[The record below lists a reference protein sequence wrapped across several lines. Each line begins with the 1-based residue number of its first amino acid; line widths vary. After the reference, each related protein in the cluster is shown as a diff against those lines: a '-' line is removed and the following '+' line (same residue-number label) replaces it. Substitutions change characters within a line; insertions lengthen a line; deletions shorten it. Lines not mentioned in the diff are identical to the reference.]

1 MPLLTRKAIILAKIE
16 SSYGVD
22 PTPTGAAN
30 AILAS
35 NINLTPLAAEF
46 LPRDNYFPYL
56 GNADSVLAS
65 YSAQVSF
72 EVEIAGSGAAGT
84 APAWGPLLR
93 ACGFAETVNAS
104 TSVVYNP
111 ISATFPSVYIYLNQ
125 DGVLHKMRGCR
136 GDVNLVFNAKQ
147 IPKLQFTFTG
157 MYVAVADA
165 AAPTPT
171 YTGFIKPL
179 ACNKT
184 NTPTFSLHAAT
195 SCLEALTLNMRNN
208 VVHRDL
214 IGCESVQ
221 LTDRRPGGSISFEAT
236 LVATKDWWAAITAGT
251 LDDLQLIHGTTA
263 GNIVQVDAPNVQILD
278 PTYADSDGNV
288 MLNGNLVLTPGSSGN
303 DEILITVK

>member
-30 AILAS
+30 AILIS
-35 NINLTPLAAEF
+35 NLNVTPLAAEF
-46 LPRDNYFPYL
+46 INRDNYFPYL

-72 EVEIAGSGAAGT
+72 EVEIAGAGAAGT

-93 ACGFAETVNAS
+93 ACGFAETVNAGV
-104 TSVVYNP
+104 SVEYDP

-125 DGVLHKMRGCR
+125 DGVLHKLRGAR
-136 GDVNLVFNAKQ
+136 GDVNLVFNARQ

-157 MYVAVADA
+157 MYVAVTDA

-171 YTGFIKPL
+171 FTGFIKPV

-184 NTPTFSLHAAT
+184 NTPTFSLHAAS
-195 SCLEALTLNMRNN
+195 SCLEAMTLNMANQ

-221 LTDRRPGGSISFEAT
+221 LTDRRPAGTISFEAT
-236 LVATKDWWAAITAGT
+236 TVATKDWWAAITAGT
-251 LDDLQLIHGTTA
+251 LGALQLIHGTAA
-263 GNIVQVDAPNVQILD
+263 GNIVQIDAPNVQILD
-278 PTYADSDGNV
+278 PTYGDSDGNV
-288 MLNGNLVLTPGSSGN
+288 MLNGNLALIPGGSGN
-303 DEILITVK
+303 DEIQITAK